1 MEEKRFGNQL
11 PTLSHILP
19 YKDTFG
25 IDAIEHYER
34 SGRTA
39 QPWQRQLA
47 YDIRAVNDEG
57 LFVHTKFGYEVPR
70 RNGKGEILTQIEID
84 DLFRGRRCLHTAH
97 RTTTSSSASLRLA
110 TILKDLGYTE
120 IQRVKKEDMPEKGY
134 VYAKQFGLERIV
146 LLDTG
151 GEVHFRTRTSKG
163 GLGEGFDT
171 LVVDEAQEYTDEQ
184 QSSLQY
190 VVSDSI
196 NPQIVLCGT
205 PPTMVSGGRIFQE
218 LRTAVFNGSTEDT
231 GWAEWSVEFKS
242 DVNDVDLWYQCNP
255 AMGYQLNERKIRN
268 EDKTDTLDFNIQR
281 LGYWSTDNLQ
291 SAITQSDWEVL
302 KCETLPKFER
312 PYFVGIKYG
321 SDGTNVAVSLATRV
335 GEKIFVE
342 GLDCQTQRN
351 GTDWLVDMMLKVR
364 PKSIVIDGAGS
375 QKILADA
382 LKDAGIKNVVLP
394 TVKEIVVSNSLF
406 EQAVF
411 GQTLCHNGQPS
422 MVQSVTNCQ
431 KRPIGTNG
439 GFAYRS
445 IREGAEI
452 AILDSA
458 MLAHWACSSA
468 KERKKQSIS
477 Y

>member
-11 PTLSHILP
+11 PTLSLILP
-19 YKDTFG
+19 YNNTLG
-25 IDAIEHYER
+25 IEAINIYEQ

-39 QPWQRQLA
+39 QPWQAQLT
-47 YDIRAVNDEG
+47 YDIRAIDDEG
-57 LFVHTKFGYEVPR
+57 LFIHTKFGYEVPR
-70 RNGKGEILTQIEID
+70 RNGKGEVITQIELD

-120 IQRVKKEDMPEKGY
+120 VQRVKKDDPHDKCY
-134 VYAKQFGLERIV
+134 VYAKQFGLEKII

-151 GEVHFRTRTSKG
+151 GEVHFRTRTAKG

-190 VVSDSI
+190 VVSDSA
-196 NPQIVLCGT
+196 NPQIILCGT
-205 PPTMVSGGRIFQE
+205 PPTMVSGGRIFE
-218 LRTAVFNGSTEDT
+218 ALRTSVLEGKTEDT

-242 DVNDVDLWYQCNP
+242 DVNDVELWYMCNP

-268 EDKTDTLDFNIQR
+268 EDKTDELDFNIQR

-291 SAITQSDWEVL
+291 SAITKSDWEVL
-302 KCETLPKFER
+302 KCDALPNFKR

-321 SDGTNVAVSLATRV
+321 SDGTNVAVSLATKT
-335 GEKIFVE
+335 GDKIFVE
-342 GLDCQTQRN
+342 GLDCQNQRN
-351 GTDWLVDMMLKVR
+351 GTDWLVDMMLRVN
-364 PKSIVIDGAGS
+364 PKTIAIDGAGN

-382 LKDAGIKNVVLP
+382 LADVGFKNVILP
-394 TVKEIVVSNSLF
+394 TVKEIVVANSLF
-406 EQAVF
+406 EQAIF
-411 GQTLCHNGQPS
+411 GQTICHNGQPS
-422 MVQSVTNCQ
+422 IIQSITNCQ

-445 IREGAEI
+445 IKEGVEI
-452 AILDSA
+452 ALLDSV
-458 MLAHWACSSA
+458 MLAHWICASA
-468 KERKKQSIS
+468 KERKKQQIS

>member
-19 YKDTFG
+19 YNNTLG
-25 IDAIEHYER
+25 IEAINIYEQ

-39 QPWQRQLA
+39 QPWQAQLT
-47 YDIRAVNDEG
+47 YDIRAIDDEG
-57 LFVHTKFGYEVPR
+57 LFIHTKFGYEVPR
-70 RNGKGEILTQIEID
+70 RNGKGEVITQVEVD

-110 TILKDLGYTE
+110 NILKDLGYTE
-120 IQRVKKEDMPEKGY
+120 VQRVKKDDPHEKCY
-134 VYAKQFGLERIV
+134 VYAKQFGLEKII

-151 GEVHFRTRTSKG
+151 GEVHFRTRTAKG

-190 VVSDSI
+190 VVSDSM
-196 NPQIVLCGT
+196 NPQIILCGT
-205 PPTMVSGGRIFQE
+205 PPTMVSGGRIFE
-218 LRTAVFNGSTEDT
+218 ALRTSVLEGKTEDT

-242 DVNDVDLWYQCNP
+242 DVNDVELWYMCNP

-268 EDKTDTLDFNIQR
+268 EDKTDELDFNIQR

-291 SAITQSDWEVL
+291 SAITKSDWEAL
-302 KCETLPKFER
+302 KCDALPNFKR
-312 PYFVGIKYG
+312 PYYVGIKYG
-321 SDGTNVAVSLATRV
+321 SDGTNVAVSLATKT
-335 GEKIFVE
+335 GDKIFIE
-342 GLDCQTQRN
+342 GLDCQNQRN
-351 GTDWLVDMMLKVR
+351 GTDWLVDMMLRVN
-364 PKSIVIDGAGS
+364 PKTIAIDGAGN

-382 LKDAGIKNVVLP
+382 LADVGFKNVILP
-394 TVKEIVVSNSLF
+394 TVKEIVVANSLF
-406 EQAVF
+406 EQAIF

-422 MVQSVTNCQ
+422 IIQSITNCQ

-445 IREGAEI
+445 IKEGVEI
-452 AILDSA
+452 ALLDSV
-458 MLAHWACSSA
+458 MLAHWVCASA
-468 KERKKQSIS
+468 KERKKQQIS

>member
-11 PTLSHILP
+11 PTLSLILP
-19 YKDTFG
+19 YNDTLG
-25 IDAIEHYER
+25 IDAINIYEQ

-39 QPWQRQLA
+39 QPWQKQLT
-47 YDIRAVNDEG
+47 YDIRAIDDEG

-70 RNGKGEILTQIEID
+70 RNGKGEIITQIELD

-110 TILKDLGYTE
+110 NILKDLGYTE
-120 IQRVKKEDMPEKGY
+120 VQRVKKDDPHEKCY
-134 VYAKQFGLERIV
+134 VYAKQFGLEKII

-151 GEVHFRTRTSKG
+151 GEVHFRTRTAKG

-190 VVSDSI
+190 VVSDSM
-196 NPQIVLCGT
+196 NPQIILCGT
-205 PPTMVSGGRIFQE
+205 PPTMVSGGRIFE
-218 LRTAVFNGSTEDT
+218 ALRTSVLEGKTEDT

-242 DVNDVDLWYQCNP
+242 DVNDVELWYMCNP

-268 EDKTDTLDFNIQR
+268 EDKTDELDFNIQR

-291 SAITQSDWEVL
+291 SAITKSDWEAL
-302 KCETLPKFER
+302 KCDALPNFKR

-321 SDGTNVAVSLATRV
+321 SDGTNVAVSLATKT
-335 GEKIFVE
+335 GDKIFVE
-342 GLDCQTQRN
+342 GLDCQNQRN
-351 GTDWLVDMMLKVR
+351 GTDWLVDMMLRVK
-364 PKSIVIDGAGS
+364 PKTIAIDGAGN

-382 LKDAGIKNVVLP
+382 LADVGFKNVILP
-394 TVKEIVVSNSLF
+394 TVKEIVVANSLF
-406 EQAVF
+406 EQAIF
-411 GQTLCHNGQPS
+411 GQTICHNGQPS
-422 MVQSVTNCQ
+422 ITQSITNCQ

-445 IREGAEI
+445 IKEGVEVAL
-452 AILDSA
+452 LDSA
-458 MLAHWACSSA
+458 MLAHWICASA
-468 KERKKQSIS
+468 KERKKQQIS